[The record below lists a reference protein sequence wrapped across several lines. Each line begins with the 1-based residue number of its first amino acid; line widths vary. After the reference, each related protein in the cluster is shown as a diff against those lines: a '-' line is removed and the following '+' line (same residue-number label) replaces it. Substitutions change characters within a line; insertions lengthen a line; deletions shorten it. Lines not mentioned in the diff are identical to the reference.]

1 MSAVNP
7 QKTIFHYLEKKGAP
21 PLRSGLLA
29 DFFQAM
35 VSGQLPESVVENY
48 LLETHRRGESAEE
61 LLALVNVLREH
72 MVTIPGHEDAFDTCG
87 TGGSGL
93 PRFNTST
100 CVAFVLAAGGVK
112 VAKHGNRAASGRCG
126 SFDLL
131 EELGCRIELSPAQVD
146 RTLSTLG
153 IGFLFARLYHPVLKS
168 MAPIRQ
174 KLQVRTIFNSV
185 GPLLNPCRVRR
196 QLMGISQGASFPF
209 RKEESAP
216 HFVPCVME
224 VFKSLG
230 HERVGIVHGQE
241 GLDEVTLTGPT
252 SLLELRRGETLVGEL
267 TPEKYGFSR
276 VPFKALEGG
285 DRVENARTFL
295 SILEGRDQGPL
306 YDLVCF
312 NAGLGFFLA
321 DRTASIE
328 EGILLARE
336 MIDSKKAQQCFTV
349 YRDLTQTL

>member
-1 MSAVNP
+1 M
-7 QKTIFHYLEKKGAP
+7 
-21 PLRSGLLA
+21 

-35 VSGQLPESVVENY
+35 VLGQLPESVIEQY

-61 LLALVNVLREH
+61 LLALVQVLREH
-72 MVTIPGHEDAFDTCG
+72 RVTLPGHEDAFDTCG

-100 CVAFVLAAGGVK
+100 CVAFVMAAGGVK

-146 RTLSTLG
+146 RTLSALG

-168 MAPIRQ
+168 VAPIRQ
-174 KLQVRTIFNSV
+174 RLQVRTIFNSV

-196 QLMGISQGASFPF
+196 QLIGISQA
-209 RKEESAP
+209 RLAP
-216 HFVPCVME
+216 LFLD

-230 HERVGIVHGQE
+230 HERVGLVHGQD

-252 SLLELRRGETLVGEL
+252 SFFELRNGEISFRALK
-267 TPEKYGFSR
+267 PETYGFSR
-276 VPFKALEGG
+276 VSLDALAGA
-285 DRVENARTFL
+285 DRLENAKIFL
-295 SILEGRDQGPL
+295 AILDASLQGPL
-306 YDLVCF
+306 RDLVCF

-321 DRTASIE
+321 DRTKSMD
-328 EGILLARE
+328 EGIALARDVL
-336 MIDSKKAQQCFTV
+336 DSAKAYRLFTV
-349 YRDLTQTL
+349 YRDLTQAL